1 MSSEDNLCDLHG
13 RHLAAAQ
20 AVLTRSLKRLA
31 QLPRRDA
38 VRRAGETWGR
48 ITQRLLVAARGLE
61 LSRLLW
67 HQTGQVLQRFKYA
80 WRTQEQRRGDIEE
93 YGRTKVRG
101 RMVVRDRPPPGYRA
115 EDGTGRSFAHRQR
128 DADLDARGDG
138 RFLLRPEAKLKTRR
152 RPRSKRTSG
161 STDGVAGQ
169 QAAAAV
175 VTNGDVERR
184 GAGVSEDSWRLL
196 ECSESE
202 RR

>member
-20 AVLTRSLKRLA
+20 AVLTRSLRRLA

-128 DADLDARGDG
+128 DADVDARGDG

-152 RPRSKRTSG
+152 RPRSKRASG
-161 STDGVAGQ
+161 FTDGASGWQTAEGVVAS
-169 QAAAAV
+169 V
-175 VTNGDVERR
+175 DPRRR
-184 GAGVSEDSWRLL
+184 GAPSADESWKFVERL
-196 ECSESE
+196 ESK